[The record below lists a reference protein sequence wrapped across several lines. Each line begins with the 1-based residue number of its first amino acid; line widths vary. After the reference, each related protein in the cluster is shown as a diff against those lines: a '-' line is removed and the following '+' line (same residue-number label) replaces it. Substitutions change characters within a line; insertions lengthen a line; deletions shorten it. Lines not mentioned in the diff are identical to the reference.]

1 MTTGIPKQPSIGS
14 IVAGIALVIVAFLAF
29 LRLSDV
35 VKYSGAALMY
45 IPAKLGLI
53 DMVMPGDV
61 IPIPLAENPTLINIP
76 SPGRY
81 IVYLGNLDLLS
92 VHDAVF
98 EGNSDPWIRIQPA
111 SQEIDL
117 KITLIGRGLAWYD
130 TPFAMG
136 RPVAMFKIDQP
147 GTYKVLH
154 PTRPD
159 NAYVVPDTL
168 TGNESTITFWVITEI
183 LLIAWIAYIIV
194 RRRTASRRQQRIDLR
209 EQNRARVEESRKR
222 MQEKAE
228 EKRKEEDLPHWKK
241 R

>member
-1 MTTGIPKQPSIGS
+1 MTTGLPKQPSIGS

-98 EGNSDPWIRIQPA
+98 EGNSDPWIRIQPEG
-111 SQEIDL
+111 QETDL